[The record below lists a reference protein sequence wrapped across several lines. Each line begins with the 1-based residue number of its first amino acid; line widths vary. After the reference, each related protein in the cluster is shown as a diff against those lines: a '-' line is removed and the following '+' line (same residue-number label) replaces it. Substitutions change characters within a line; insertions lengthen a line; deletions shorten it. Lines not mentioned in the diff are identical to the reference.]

1 MPCGHLV
8 TMWSVV
14 PERETMKRHQ
24 RAESAGLISFF
35 CCAVVGGLA
44 IMAYLRWAPAI
55 WQLSQR
61 RFMAAAALVGA
72 CGVVS
77 FVIGYTHRI
86 RMLNEHVIW
95 AIHLRRSFEIV
106 ALSFVYAVTLFL
118 TSYTLFWVLNSMMG
132 KVIFEMYLPALTA
145 TFAGVC
151 GYLTFV
157 QAELMNA
164 KTLASLLPFFVIAGV
179 GTACSTTNDP
189 HWFRNNFS
197 ELGDRTTFAA
207 SMFNITLV
215 FGGLSIIIITYFAI
229 SELIATYQVVRPNGS
244 VGIRTPQ
251 VSYHIPR
258 FKVRITLLSIL
269 LTLSGIAFIGIGTFR
284 YTPHPILHNVF
295 ARGMPCVMFA
305 LLITLPWLAPQLSRA
320 FFVISDIAILVCVI
334 AGISWLQ
341 GENTLTNVEALA
353 AMLFLG
359 WFIGFSR
366 QIAAIEA
373 DRIQQQL
380 IAHEVVNTAK
390 LDDLISDEESAG
402 FNTVLT
408 DTNSPVLAAQADT
421 DQHRR
426 QVASQLARN

>member
-1 MPCGHLV
+1 MECRI
-8 TMWSVV
+8 
-14 PERETMKRHQ
+14 ERVTMKRHQ
-24 RAESAGLISFF
+24 KAESAGLISFF
-35 CCAVVGGLA
+35 CCAVVGGIA
-44 IMAYLRWAPAI
+44 ILVYLHRAPAF

-61 RFMAAAALVGA
+61 RFMASAALVAA

-77 FVIGYTHRI
+77 FITGYTHRI
-86 RMLNEHVIW
+86 GMLNKHVMW
-95 AIHLRRSFEIV
+95 AVHMRRAFEII

-145 TFAGVC
+145 TLAGVC
-151 GYLTFV
+151 GYITFV

-189 HWFRNNFS
+189 HWFKNNFS

-207 SMFNITLV
+207 SMFNITLI

-229 SELIATYQVVRPNGS
+229 SELITTYKVARPDGTI
-244 VGIRTPQ
+244 GIRAPD
-251 VSYHIPR
+251 VSYRIPK
-258 FKVRITLLSIL
+258 FKVRIIILSVL

-295 ARGMPCVMFA
+295 ARGMPCVMFV
-305 LLITLPWLAPQLSRA
+305 LLVALPWLAPQLSKA
-320 FFVISDIAILVCVI
+320 FYAISDIALVICAL
-334 AGISWLQ
+334 AGIAWLK
-341 GENTLTNVEALA
+341 GDNTLTNVEALA

-373 DRIQQQL
+373 DRIQQEL
-380 IAHEVVNTAK
+380 IAHDVVDSSE
-390 LDDLISDEESAG
+390 LDELVDDEKSIG
-402 FNTVLT
+402 FNTILT
-408 DTNSPVLAAQADT
+408 DTASPTLAAK
-421 DQHRR
+421 
-426 QVASQLARN
+426 VAAHGKQNEAAAQLAK